1 MNGLL
6 QTVPGDTIDGFV
18 LTKEHGIPMLVACT
32 VYVTNQGCLLRV
44 DFPGMDDMKCYEW
57 GVNFFKS
64 ERVALLAL
72 SITSKRLYDT
82 MNGGHRDGD
91 S

>member
-18 LTKEHGIPMLVACT
+18 LIKEHGIPMLVACT

-57 GVNFFKS
+57 GKNFF
-64 ERVALLAL
+64 RYRDAALLAL
-72 SITSKRLYDT
+72 SFEAQRAYEMERRYTYES
-82 MNGGHRDGD
+82 
-91 S
+91 